1 MKKELFFTLVMLSV
15 PLLLSAE
22 AGTVAKANEKSVLTT
37 AKTSGTVK
45 GNIKTSFQPNN
56 RNPFLSNED
65 SLKIE
70 ERKKAEERRK
80 KEEEE
85 RLAEIAR
92 QKKIEELRQRILLEE
107 LIRHPSIEIRKN
119 ISVDGILGDSAIVN
133 GDVVF
138 IGSKV
143 LGAEVK
149 AITDSSVW
157 FLYKGERFQVKLAL
171 ME

>member
-1 MKKELFFTLVMLSV
+1 MKKKLFFTLVMLSV

-80 KEEEE
+80 KEEE

-138 IGSKV
+138 HR
-143 LGAEVK
+143 L
-149 AITDSSVW
+149 
-157 FLYKGERFQVKLAL
+157 
-171 ME
+171 